1 MEYTY
6 PDYYKEFVCTGSAC
20 KDNCCA
26 AGWQIAIDEESLD
39 MYKNMEGDIGVRIRN
54 SIDWKTGLFEQYE
67 HKCALLNEN
76 GLCDVYCDAGEDKM
90 CVLCQRYPRHYEE
103 YENLREISLSISCP
117 EAARIVLTRKEKTGF
132 YTEEDET
139 EEEYEDF
146 DYLMFTK
153 LVEIREFLFKTVQD
167 RSMPLKYRM
176 AVVLKAVH
184 DIQNLINKDEIFEI
198 DELLDKFNQPDY
210 TKRVIK
216 SLKVYGDKA
225 INRKEYLAAMMGRLH
240 KLEVLKS
247 DWTAFVEEC
256 ERILYSEATAEK
268 YLDKCREFDEY
279 YAEHEYEYEQILV
292 YFIFT
297 YFCGA
302 VYDYDAES
310 KLKFGLVSVLLI
322 REFDRA
328 VWIKNGGTLS
338 LEDQIEIVHR
348 FSKEVEH
355 SDLNLDDMEKMMD
368 KDGVFGLRKMLT
380 AIVS

>member
-6 PDYYKEFVCTGSAC
+6 PDYYREFVCTGSAC
-20 KDNCCA
+20 RDNCCA

-67 HKCALLNEN
+67 HKCALLNEK

-132 YTEEDET
+132 YTEKDET

-167 RSMPLKYRM
+167 RTIPFKYRM

-184 DIQNLINKDEIFEI
+184 DVQNLINKDEIFEI
-198 DELLDKFNQPDY
+198 DELLDKLNQPDY

-216 SLKVYGDKA
+216 SLKVYENKA
-225 INRKEYLAAMMGRLH
+225 INRKEYLAAMLGRLH
-240 KLEVLKS
+240 KLEVLKF

-256 ERILYSEATAEK
+256 ERILYSEAESEE

-279 YAEHEYEYEQILV
+279 YAEREYEYEQILV

-302 VYDYDAES
+302 VYDYDVES

-322 REFDRA
+322 KELDRA

-338 LEDQIEIVHR
+338 LEDQIENVHR

-380 AIVS
+380 AIVA

>member
-6 PDYYKEFVCTGSAC
+6 PDYYKKFVCTGSAC
-20 KDNCCA
+20 RDNCCA
-26 AGWQIAIDEESLD
+26 AGWQISIDEESLN

-167 RSMPLKYRM
+167 RSMPFKHRM
-176 AVVLKAVH
+176 AIVLKTVH

-198 DELLDKFNQPDY
+198 DELLDKFNQPDF
-210 TKRVIK
+210 TKSAIK
-216 SLKVYGDKA
+216 SLKCYEDKA

-240 KLEVLKS
+240 KLEVLKY
-247 DWTAFVEEC
+247 DWTAFVEKC
-256 ERILYSEATAEK
+256 ERILYSGATAEE
-268 YLDKCREFDEY
+268 YLDKCQEFDEY

-322 REFDRA
+322 KELDRA
-328 VWIKNGGTLS
+328 VWINNGGKLS

-380 AIVS
+380 AIVA

>member
-6 PDYYKEFVCTGSAC
+6 PDYYKDFVCTGSAC

-26 AGWQIAIDEESLD
+26 AGWQIAIDEESLN

-153 LVEIREFLFKTVQD
+153 LVEIREFIFKTVQD
-167 RSMPLKYRM
+167 RSMPFKHRM
-176 AVVLKAVH
+176 AIVLKTVH

-198 DELLDKFNQPDY
+198 DELLDKFNQPDF
-210 TKRVIK
+210 TKSAIK
-216 SLKVYGDKA
+216 SLKCYEDKA

-240 KLEVLKS
+240 KLEVLKY
-247 DWTAFVEEC
+247 DWTAFVEKC
-256 ERILYSEATAEK
+256 ERILYSGATAEE
-268 YLDKCREFDEY
+268 YLDKCQEFDEY

-322 REFDRA
+322 KELDRA

-368 KDGVFGLRKMLT
+368 KDGVFGLRKMLA
-380 AIVS
+380 AIMS

>member
-67 HKCALLNEN
+67 HKCALLNEQ

-117 EAARIVLTRKEKTGF
+117 EAARIVLTRQEKTGF

-153 LVEIREFLFKTVQD
+153 LVEIREFLFKTIQD

-176 AVVLKAVH
+176 AIVLKTVH
-184 DIQNLINKDEIFEI
+184 DIQNQINKDEIFEI

-216 SLKVYGDKA
+216 SLKVYEDKA
-225 INRKEYLAAMMGRLH
+225 INRKEYLAAMLGRLH
-240 KLEVLKS
+240 KLEVLKY
-247 DWTAFVEEC
+247 DWTAFVKEC
-256 ERILYSEATAEK
+256 ERILYSEATAEE

-322 REFDRA
+322 KELDRA

-355 SDLNLDDMEKMMD
+355 SDINLDDMEKMMD

>member
-6 PDYYKEFVCTGSAC
+6 PDYYREFVCTGSAC
-20 KDNCCA
+20 RDNCCA

-67 HKCALLNEN
+67 HKCALLNEK

-132 YTEEDET
+132 YTEKDET

-167 RSMPLKYRM
+167 RTIPFKYRM

-184 DIQNLINKDEIFEI
+184 DVQNLINKDEIFEI
-198 DELLDKFNQPDY
+198 DELLDKLNQPDY

-216 SLKVYGDKA
+216 SLKVYENKA
-225 INRKEYLAAMMGRLH
+225 INRKEYLAAMMAPPGTPGAATMVTPSMRI
-240 KLEVLKS
+240 KPSMRGKS
-247 DWTAFVEEC
+247 NAMPSIIMIANAQATILSVEP
-256 ERILYSEATAEK
+256 ERWIVAQSGTTKPATP
-268 YLDKCREFDEY
+268 
-279 YAEHEYEYEQILV
+279 
-292 YFIFT
+292 
-297 YFCGA
+297 
-302 VYDYDAES
+302 
-310 KLKFGLVSVLLI
+310 
-322 REFDRA
+322 
-328 VWIKNGGTLS
+328 
-338 LEDQIEIVHR
+338 
-348 FSKEVEH
+348 
-355 SDLNLDDMEKMMD
+355 SDTPFLM
-368 KDGVFGLRKMLT
+368 VC
-380 AIVS
+380 

>member
-20 KDNCCA
+20 RDNCCA
-26 AGWQIAIDEESLD
+26 AGWQIAIDEESLN

-153 LVEIREFLFKTVQD
+153 LVEIREFIFKTVQD
-167 RSMPLKYRM
+167 RSMPFKHRM
-176 AVVLKAVH
+176 AIVLKTVH

-198 DELLDKFNQPDY
+198 DELLDKFNQPDF
-210 TKRVIK
+210 TKSAIK
-216 SLKVYGDKA
+216 SLKCYEDKA

-240 KLEVLKS
+240 KLEVLKY
-247 DWTAFVEEC
+247 DWTAFVEKC
-256 ERILYSEATAEK
+256 ERILYSGATAEE
-268 YLDKCREFDEY
+268 YLDKCQEFDEY

-322 REFDRA
+322 KELDRA

-368 KDGVFGLRKMLT
+368 KDGVFGLRKMLA